1 MNIRINGFTKSALVG
16 FFGLLFVLPAFAQ
29 TPNAVPTSVNAGLVI
44 DAAGP
49 EQRKSLKAIYLIAC
63 PNVGFGSGFLLDA
76 GIVVT
81 NVHVVATCTEQTL
94 VGISTANKQVKFSR
108 VILDAARDLALLV
121 PAEKL
126 ASGLKLAAQD
136 SPVPGTTVSTW
147 GYPFG
152 YNGISPLLSVGYV
165 SGYREDAS
173 GGRAVKHIV
182 VNGAFNHGNSGGPLL
197 ISHDNEVIG
206 VVVLTF
212 HFYPAEVKQI
222 IDVLMNEKGGY
233 MVGEVT
239 HPDGSKEQLSESY
252 ITAVVLNEFYQKTQV
267 MIGEAIAGSELA
279 AMMKEHSS
287 ELSATNLTSGSSK
300 APVQKRT
307 K

>member
-1 MNIRINGFTKSALVG
+1 
-16 FFGLLFVLPAFAQ
+16 
-29 TPNAVPTSVNAGLVI
+29 
-44 DAAGP
+44 
-49 EQRKSLKAIYLIAC
+49 
-63 PNVGFGSGFLLDA
+63 
-76 GIVVT
+76 
-81 NVHVVATCTEQTL
+81 
-94 VGISTANKQVKFSR
+94 
-108 VILDAARDLALLV
+108 
-121 PAEKL
+121 
-126 ASGLKLAAQD
+126 
-136 SPVPGTTVSTW
+136 
-147 GYPFG
+147 
-152 YNGISPLLSVGYV
+152 
-165 SGYREDAS
+165 
-173 GGRAVKHIV
+173 
-182 VNGAFNHGNSGGPLL
+182 
-197 ISHDNEVIG
+197 
-206 VVVLTF
+206 LTF

-300 APVQKRT
+300 ALVQKRT